1 MSEPLRLSSGLALLF
16 DMDGVIVDS
25 NPVHRVA
32 WERFNRRYGIETTEE
47 MQRFMYGRHN
57 TEIVRGYF
65 GDGLAPD
72 EVLARGA
79 AKEQLYR
86 EMVPEKIEEMLVPRD
101 QGILSRVP

>member
-1 MSEPLRLSSGLALLF
+1 
-16 DMDGVIVDS
+16 
-25 NPVHRVA
+25 
-32 WERFNRRYGIETTEE
+32 
-47 MQRFMYGRHN
+47 MYGRHN

-86 EMVPEKIEEMLVPRD
+86 EMAAEKIEEMLVP
-101 QGILSRVP
+101 GIREFLAAYPEFPKAVASNAEFANVHFYWSGPVWVPASRLC